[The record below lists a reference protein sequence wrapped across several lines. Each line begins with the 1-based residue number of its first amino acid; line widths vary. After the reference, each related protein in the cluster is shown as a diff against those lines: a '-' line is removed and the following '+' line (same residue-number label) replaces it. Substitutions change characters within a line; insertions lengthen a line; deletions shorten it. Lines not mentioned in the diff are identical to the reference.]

1 MEIGCEESDYCESAV
16 MISLGGWWV
25 VVGIVDSGVAD
36 FEEWSSGAFSA
47 YICWINGGL

>member
-1 MEIGCEESDYCESAV
+1 MELGGEESDYFESAV
-16 MISLGGWWV
+16 MISLGGGWV
-25 VVGIVDSGVAD
+25 VVGIVDSGVVA